1 MGNSSGSSSPVPYTP
16 IPTGDDHRVRAECSA
31 AFATITATMKSV
43 GDDVREMR
51 NDVSEIG
58 RSQAALEQSARG
70 LWHEIRDELR
80 PGLDALPGMI
90 AKSERTHS
98 KDCPARRKAMRRAE
112 SSSDD
117 KLDVRPYRDDVTGSV
132 PLESGGRF
140 IRNSSNG
147 HYEIP
152 RPVLWIGG
160 LIGAAVAASGYVV
173 QLLSSM

>member
-1 MGNSSGSSSPVPYTP
+1 MPDPPIGSNNPCKTADS
-16 IPTGDDHRVRAECSA
+16 IEQRDMRVDCSA
-31 AFATITATMKSV
+31 AFATINATMKAV

-80 PGLDALPGMI
+80 PGLDALPDRI
-90 AKSERTHS
+90 AESERTHS

-117 KLDVRPYRDDVTGSV
+117 KVDVRSYRDDATGTVTIEG
-132 PLESGGRF
+132 GGRF

-160 LIGAAVAASGYVV
+160 LIGAAVAASGYVI